1 LDYDEYSRHDAVG
14 LAELVDR
21 AEVTPQELLD
31 VALKRADSVDPD
43 LHAIVHRLDA
53 RARAQAAE
61 RLPEG
66 PFRGVPFLVK
76 DWDGTLRGAPYNA
89 GSRALQ
95 GYVAPHD
102 SELFLRYQRAG
113 LVIFGK
119 TNTPEFGL
127 LGVTE
132 PMLHGPTRNP
142 WNLEHTPG
150 GSSGGSAA
158 AVAAGIVPAAHGG
171 DGGGSLRIPA
181 SACGI
186 FGFKPS
192 RGRMPLGPDVGE
204 GWHGLVVP
212 HALTRSVRDSAAL
225 LDATHGP
232 DLGAPYAAP
241 PGPPAPGGFRG
252 EVGRDPGRLRIAY
265 STRSLLGERTHPD
278 CVRAVED
285 AMRVCASLGHEVT
298 EGEPR
303 IDRDAVRLAYLTI
316 VAAGAAAAVE
326 QTRAL
331 TGRAPKANAFEP
343 TTWFLAQVGRALSAL
358 HLERARECIFRT
370 TREVA
375 SFFERHDVFAS
386 STLAYPP
393 VRVAELAPG
402 TRERLVLATL
412 RVVST
417 SSLLERA
424 LQELAQDALE
434 KTPNTMLF
442 NMTGQPAMSVPL
454 AWNQAGLPIGTQFVG
469 RFGAEATLFRLGGQ
483 LEAALPWWDRRPAL

>member
-1 LDYDEYSRHDAVG
+1 MDYNEYSRYDAIG
-14 LAELVDR
+14 LAELVGR
-21 AEVTPQELLD
+21 AEVSPQELLA
-31 VALKRADSVDPD
+31 VALERADNIDRY
-43 LHAIVHRLDA
+43 LNAIVHRLDA
-53 RARAQAAE
+53 QARSQAAST
-61 RLPEG
+61 LPEG

-76 DWDGTLRGAPYNA
+76 DWDGRLRGAPYNA
-89 GSRALQ
+89 GSHALQ

-132 PMLHGPTRNP
+132 PMLHGPTHNP
-142 WNLEHTPG
+142 WNLDHTPG

-158 AVAAGIVPAAHGG
+158 AVASGIVPAAHGG
-171 DGGGSLRIPA
+171 DGGGSIRIPA

-192 RGRMPLGPDVGE
+192 RGRMPLGPDIGE
-204 GWHGLVVP
+204 GWYGLVVP

-225 LDATHGP
+225 LDATNGP

-241 PGPPAPGGFRG
+241 PGPPSPEGFLG

-265 STRSLLGERTHPD
+265 TTRSLLGDRTHPD

-285 AMRVCASLGHEVT
+285 AMRLCATLGHEVI
-298 EGEPR
+298 EAEPS

-316 VAAGAAAAVE
+316 VAVGAAEAVE
-326 QTRAL
+326 QTRTL
-331 TGRAPKANAFEP
+331 TGRVPKANAFEP
-343 TTWFLAQVGRALSAL
+343 VTWFLAQVGRALSAM
-358 HLERARECIFRT
+358 HITRARECIFHT

-375 SFFERHDVFAS
+375 AFFEGHDVFAS

-393 VRVAELAPG
+393 VRISELALG
-402 TRERLVLATL
+402 KREMLVLAAL
-412 RVVST
+412 RRIST
-417 SSLLERA
+417 SRLLQHAFE
-424 LQELAQDALE
+424 ELAHDALE

-454 AWNQAGLPIGTQFVG
+454 AWNEAGLPIGTQFVG
-469 RFGAEATLFRLGGQ
+469 RFGAEATLFRLAGQ
-483 LEAALPWWDRRPAL
+483 LEAAQPWWNRRPPL